1 MTEDVKPSGMATPKS
16 DPKLAELASK
26 INSEFAGII
35 KADRDV
41 MASNHNNIERGI
53 ILGQQLNEAKDRVAH
68 GEWLPW
74 LKLNCPDIPER
85 TAQRYMYLSNK
96 AATVRKKM
104 KSATMA
110 DLTLKGALDLVDEKT
125 PRTQLKPIDRFENA
139 WEKLDLPTQQAF
151 VEAKYNDISKL
162 MKEVDR
168 KEKKAA

>member
-1 MTEDVKPSGMATPKS
+1 VSNVEDLKS
-16 DPKLAELASK
+16 RPQPDPKLAELASK
-26 INSEFAGII
+26 INSEYASII
-35 KADRDV
+35 KADKDV
-41 MASNHNNIERGI
+41 MAANHNIVERGI
-53 ILGQQLNEAKDRVAH
+53 ILGQILNEAKDKVAH

-74 LKLNCPDIPER
+74 LKLNCPEIPER

-110 DLTLKGALDLVDEKT
+110 DLTLKAALDLVDDKKT
-125 PRTQLKPIDRFENA
+125 TTRDKLKPLDRFENA
-139 WEKLDLPTQQAF
+139 WDKLDLPTQQAF

>member
-41 MASNHNNIERGI
+41 MAANHNNIERGI

-74 LKLNCPDIPER
+74 LKLNCPDILSVPLNATCICR
-85 TAQRYMYLSNK
+85 TRRRRCAR
-96 AATVRKKM
+96 R
-104 KSATMA
+104 
-110 DLTLKGALDLVDEKT
+110 
-125 PRTQLKPIDRFENA
+125 
-139 WEKLDLPTQQAF
+139 
-151 VEAKYNDISKL
+151 
-162 MKEVDR
+162 
-168 KEKKAA
+168 